1 MTGSSRPLAS
11 SDAVRDRM
19 REQRRRDTAAEMRI
33 RRLLHAVGIR
43 YRVDVKLEPDM
54 RTRGDIVW
62 RGLLL
67 VVFVDGCFWHGCPVH
82 ATRPKSNADWW
93 AEKLDANVRRDRATD
108 AELRSRG
115 WTVLRFWEHD
125 PPDDAVRTIR
135 CSLSNLRGR
144 V

>member
-1 MTGSSRPLAS
+1 
-11 SDAVRDRM
+11 M